1 MKDRTR
7 ETAFSMF
14 ALGLIG
20 LCFLLL
26 FYESVV
32 SRQLWR
38 EIPRIVAGLLSPLPL
53 ALFLAFCFRG
63 GRQAVARHE
72 VSPAVMSL
80 FLAGSIGLVLVAGFL
95 FSGSSSATALS
106 GIGPVIAQSAL
117 LTTSVLNLLF
127 LKHGPTAAAC
137 SGGSIGLTVHVIFFS

>member
-1 MKDRTR
+1 MKERTR

-32 SRQLWR
+32 TRQLWR

-53 ALFLAFCFRG
+53 ALLLAFCFG
-63 GRQAVARHE
+63 GGKQGGTRQE
-72 VSPAVMSL
+72 PSPVVMSL
-80 FLAGSIGLVLVAGFL
+80 FLAGSIGLVLLAGFL
-95 FSGSSSATALS
+95 LSGSSSATALS
-106 GIGPVIAQSAL
+106 GIGPAIAQSAL

-127 LKHGPTAAAC
+127 LRHGPTAAAC